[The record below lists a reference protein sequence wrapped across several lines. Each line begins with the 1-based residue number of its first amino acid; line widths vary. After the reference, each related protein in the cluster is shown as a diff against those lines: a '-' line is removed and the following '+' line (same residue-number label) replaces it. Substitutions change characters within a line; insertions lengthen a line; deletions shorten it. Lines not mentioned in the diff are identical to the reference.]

1 MRIIYAKVFD
11 YKVKVKGKDVQ
22 MVSLVKHVTHSDAYS
37 KRQAELLFIKQHTTH
52 GGDIC

>member
-22 MVSLVKHVTHSDAYS
+22 MLYLVKHVTHSDAYN
-37 KRQAELLFIKQHTTH
+37 KRQAELLFIKR
-52 GGDIC
+52 